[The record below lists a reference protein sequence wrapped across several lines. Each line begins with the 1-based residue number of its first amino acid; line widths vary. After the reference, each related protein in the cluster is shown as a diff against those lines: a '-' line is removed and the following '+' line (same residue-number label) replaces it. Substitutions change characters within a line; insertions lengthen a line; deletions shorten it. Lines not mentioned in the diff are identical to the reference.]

1 MCKVSVIVP
10 VYKTDERSLQR
21 CLDSLTAQTLQDI
34 EIIVV
39 DDGSPDSC
47 GSICDAYADRYP
59 CLTVIHQENGGVSAA
74 RNTGLCAASGEYIG
88 FADADDYMEPDM
100 YEAMYRCASSY
111 HADILTTGYFKK
123 KNGISEKCGC
133 TEEEQLTAEDALKE
147 FLLCGKVDFTVWNK
161 LFSRACIENLRFEVG
176 QPIGED
182 KYFIFQ
188 CLQQVKC
195 VVCSEICKYVYV
207 LGSSSAMRSCYNRK
221 KLSSI
226 YFADKIDAAMKQ
238 YPEEFA
244 WYATCARSKTYIR
257 NWAAINRDV
266 NSGEFREESRK
277 LREYLKTVPL
287 SFVKNYKSRKE
298 QMTFLGL
305 RLCPHITAFLL
316 KKIYNRR

>member
-10 VYKTDERSLQR
+10 VYKTDEASLRR
-21 CLDSLTAQTLQDI
+21 CLDCLVNQTLREM

-39 DDGSPDSC
+39 DDGSPDQC
-47 GSICDAYADRYP
+47 GSICDAYAAKYP
-59 CLTVIHQENGGVSAA
+59 QLTVIHQENGGVSAA
-74 RNTGLCAASGEYIG
+74 RNTGLDAASGEYVG

-100 YEAMYRCASSY
+100 YEEMYRCADGH
-111 HADILTTGYFKK
+111 HADILTTGYLRE
-123 KNGISEKCGC
+123 KNGSTEKWGC
-133 TEEEQLTAEDALKE
+133 KAEQALTAGEAVKE

-161 LFSRACIENLRFEVG
+161 LFLRQQIGDVRFEVG

-188 CLQQVKC
+188 CLQQVQR
-195 VVCSEICKYVYV
+195 VVCSGICKYVYV
-207 LGSSSAMRSCYNRK
+207 LGDNSAMRSGYNRK

-244 WYATCARSKTYIR
+244 WYATYARSKTYIR

-266 NSGEFREESRK
+266 NSGAFREESRK

-305 RLCPHITAFLL
+305 RTCPKITAFMLR
-316 KKIYNRR
+316 KIYNRR

>member
-10 VYKTDERSLQR
+10 VYKTDERSLRR
-21 CLDSLTAQTLQDI
+21 CLDGLTAQTLQDI

-47 GSICDAYADRYP
+47 GSICGAYADKYP

-74 RNTGLCAASGEYIG
+74 RNTGLRAASGEYIG

-100 YEAMYRCASSY
+100 YEAMYCCASSY
-111 HADILTTGYFKK
+111 HADILTTGYFKE
-123 KNGISEKCGC
+123 KNGVSEKCGC
-133 TEEEQLTAEDALKE
+133 TEEEQLTAEDALKA

-161 LFSRACIENLRFEVG
+161 LFSRACIENLRFEAG

-188 CLQQVKC
+188 ALRQASC
-195 VVCSEICKYVYV
+195 VVCSDICKYVYV
-207 LGSSSAMRSCYNRK
+207 LGDHSAMRSGYNRK

-226 YFADKIDAAMKQ
+226 YFADKIDEEMKA
-238 YPEEFA
+238 YPESFA
-244 WYATCARSKTYIR
+244 YYAMYARSKTYIR